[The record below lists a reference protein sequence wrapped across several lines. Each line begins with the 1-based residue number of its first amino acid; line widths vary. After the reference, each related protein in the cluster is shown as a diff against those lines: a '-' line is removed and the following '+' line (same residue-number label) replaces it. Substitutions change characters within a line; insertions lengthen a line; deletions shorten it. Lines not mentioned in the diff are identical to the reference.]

1 VGGIPRVAVGYLIDG
16 AGMIV
21 NDMAVGEQAIL
32 NLVEPPRNLL
42 VQTPPSL
49 PEA

>member
-1 VGGIPRVAVGYLIDG
+1 VPIGRLIDE

-21 NDMAVGEQAIL
+21 DNMAVGEQAIL

-49 PEA
+49 AEA